1 MKQPTSASSKDTPWV
16 LGLCVRTFYSVF
28 LSWSNLGTLGCC
40 RCCKLVKG
48 RHTCCTASHQ
58 HSTELKTKEQPAV
71 LTKRKEKK
79 HALHLGKKRHL
90 LNHQMMSE
98 KPRTRG
104 CTALTVGVFS
114 WEISL
119 RFSSVMK
126 QICQCDAQTGI
137 LIWKSKMVSDM
148 LSPFLSTVPR
158 SFHTWMSENLHIHD
172 GV

>member
-1 MKQPTSASSKDTPWV
+1 MKQPTSVSSKDTPWV
-16 LGLCVRTFYSVF
+16 LGLCVRTLYSVF

-58 HSTELKTKEQPAV
+58 HSTERKTKEQPAV

-79 HALHLGKKRHL
+79 KHAHLLGKKRQL

-114 WEISL
+114 SEISL
-119 RFSSVMK
+119 QFGSVMK
-126 QICQCDAQTGI
+126 QICQRVTRTGI
-137 LIWKSKMVSDM
+137 LEWKSKMASAAQ
-148 LSPFLSTVPR
+148 
-158 SFHTWMSENLHIHD
+158 SFS
-172 GV
+172 